1 MLHEDVD
8 DVLSLVILNL
18 VLDLFIDNPLNVGI
32 YLQEELIDLHS
43 NEEIQPRMERG
54 YEYFWLHEEIRI
66 FPISCPPGILLLITI
81 PSLPVVE
88 RGFSVVTDLVAKK
101 RNCLKV
107 VNQGDL
113 RLRVTSVRLN
123 IERIQYLT
131 FGFICC
137 PTNRSLPMCVLCQR
151 VLSNEAEQLKEHLT
165 EVHPGRSREIVAPT
179 SRTPRSVIRVERDS
193 GKPHTIEE
201 QLLVPVVNDVL
212 RTVFHN
218 SESDISRKFS
228 ISKDC
233 AEAN

>member
-43 NEEIQPRMERG
+43 NEEIQPRMER
-54 YEYFWLHEEIRI
+54 
-66 FPISCPPGILLLITI
+66 
-81 PSLPVVE
+81 E

-123 IERIQYLT
+123 IERIVGLHAS
-131 FGFICC
+131 C
-137 PTNRSLPMCVLCQR
+137 S
-151 VLSNEAEQLKEHLT
+151 
-165 EVHPGRSREIVAPT
+165 
-179 SRTPRSVIRVERDS
+179 
-193 GKPHTIEE
+193 
-201 QLLVPVVNDVL
+201 
-212 RTVFHN
+212 
-218 SESDISRKFS
+218 SE
-228 ISKDC
+228 
-233 AEAN
+233 